1 MFSTPIW
8 LIVLICLAP
17 FIITFVVSLVIGLLR
32 AKKKKNKEEN
42 GDGKK
47 GF

>member
-8 LIVLICLAP
+8 LIVLICLVP

-32 AKKKKNKEEN
+32 AKKKKKDKEG
-42 GDGKK
+42 GDK
-47 GF
+47 